1 MLFTDTYKII
11 EKTSIG
17 EFKSRGSR
25 FVGIAIPIQSEDD
38 FKQQLQQLKKDHLAA
53 AHHCYAYIL
62 GPGKQ
67 LQKSSDDREPAN
79 TAGKPILRALLQ
91 ADLTNIGIVVVRYFG
106 GKLLGIPGLIEAY
119 GAAAQAALE
128 NADIIEKTIME
139 RYQVVG
145 HFESE
150 NEYYKITKQM
160 GLKII
165 HHLYNQSEFNSIFEV
180 RKQQADEAVIKIKE
194 KRLFTITSII

>member
-11 EKTSIG
+11 EKASIG
-17 EFKSRGSR
+17 EFKSRGSK
-25 FVGIAIPIQSEDD
+25 FIGIAFPIQSEDD
-38 FKQQLQQLKKDHLAA
+38 FKQQLQQLKKDHFAA

-91 ADLTNIGIVVVRYFG
+91 ADLTNTGIVVVRYFG
-106 GKLLGIPGLIEAY
+106 GKLLGVPGLIEAY
-119 GAAAQAALE
+119 GGAAQAALE
-128 NADIIEKTIME
+128 NAELVEKTMME

-165 HHLYNQSEFNSIFEV
+165 NHTYNLSEFNSIFEV

-194 KRLFTITSII
+194 KRLFTITPII

>member
-17 EFKSRGSR
+17 EFKSRGSK
-25 FVGIAIPIQSEDD
+25 FIGIAFPIQSEDD
-38 FKQQLQQLKKDHLAA
+38 FKQQLQQLKKDHFAA

-79 TAGKPILRALLQ
+79 TSGKPILRALLQ
-91 ADLTNIGIVVVRYFG
+91 ADLTNTGIVVVRYFG
-106 GKLLGIPGLIEAY
+106 GKLLGVPGLIEAY
-119 GAAAQAALE
+119 GGAAQAALE
-128 NADIIEKTIME
+128 NAELVEKTMME

-165 HHLYNQSEFNSIFEV
+165 NHTYNLSEFNSIFEV

-194 KRLFTITSII
+194 KRLFTITPII

>member
-1 MLFTDTYKII
+1 
-11 EKTSIG
+11 
-17 EFKSRGSR
+17 
-25 FVGIAIPIQSEDD
+25 
-38 FKQQLQQLKKDHLAA
+38 
-53 AHHCYAYIL
+53 
-62 GPGKQ
+62 

-106 GKLLGIPGLIEAY
+106 GKLLGVPGLIEAY

-128 NADIIEKTIME
+128 NADITEKTIME

-165 HHLYNQSEFNSIFEV
+165 HHVYNQSEFNSIFEV

-194 KRLFTITSII
+194 KRLFTITPII